1 MIFISIKNNVFCNYF
16 PAGSGELVMKTG
28 RRDGSDVWERERE
41 RKENIIKIIIF
52 LIRIFWKI
60 AELYLKVRD
69 GEIKWEGYISPL
81 LLNRRIL

>member
-1 MIFISIKNNVFCNYF
+1 MF
-16 PAGSGELVMKTG
+16 
-28 RRDGSDVWERERE
+28 ERERE

-69 GEIKWEGYISPL
+69 GEIK
-81 LLNRRIL
+81 